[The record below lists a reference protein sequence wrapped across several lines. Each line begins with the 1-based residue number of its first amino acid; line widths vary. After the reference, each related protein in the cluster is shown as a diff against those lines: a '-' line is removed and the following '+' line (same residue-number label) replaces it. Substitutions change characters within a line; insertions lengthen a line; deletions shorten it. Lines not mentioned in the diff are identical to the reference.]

1 MMSRAGLNYA
11 LLFFGIALMASS
23 GTRLGNI
30 VGVTWEFAAFAT
42 GILVSAVACA
52 GLQTKKRIDD
62 LEKKVTE
69 LEIAR
74 RLQA

>member
-1 MMSRAGLNYA
+1 MNRANLNFI
-11 LLFFGIALMASS
+11 LFFFGIALMAFS
-23 GTRLGNI
+23 GSRLGHI

-42 GILVSAVACA
+42 GIVVSAISGA

-62 LEKKVTE
+62 LEKKVSE

-74 RLQA
+74 KMQA

>member
-1 MMSRAGLNYA
+1 MSRASPEVGL
-11 LLFFGIALMASS
+11 LIFGVVLMAYS

-42 GILVSAVACA
+42 GVLVSAVACA

-69 LEIAR
+69 LENAR
-74 RLQA
+74 KNEA

>member
-1 MMSRAGLNYA
+1 MNRASLNYA
-11 LLFFGIALMASS
+11 LVFFGIALMASS

-42 GILVSAVACA
+42 GILVSAVSGAA
-52 GLQTKKRIDD
+52 LHTNKRIDD

-74 RLQA
+74 KLQA

>member
-1 MMSRAGLNYA
+1 MNRASLNYA
-11 LLFFGIALMASS
+11 LVFFGIALMASS

-42 GILVSAVACA
+42 GILVSAVSGAA
-52 GLQTKKRIDD
+52 LQTNKKIGD

-69 LEIAR
+69 LENACK
-74 RLQA
+74 LQA

>member
-1 MMSRAGLNYA
+1 MNRASLNYA
-11 LLFFGIALMASS
+11 LVFFGIALMASS

-42 GILVSAVACA
+42 GILVSAVSGAA
-52 GLQTKKRIDD
+52 LQTNKRIGD

-69 LEIAR
+69 LEIACK
-74 RLQA
+74 LQA

>member
-1 MMSRAGLNYA
+1 MSRASINYGLV
-11 LLFFGIALMASS
+11 FFGIALTASA
-23 GTRLGNI
+23 GTRLGHI

-42 GILVSAVACA
+42 GILVSAVSCA
-52 GLQTKKRIDD
+52 WLQTKKRIDD

-74 RLQA
+74 RPQL

>member
-1 MMSRAGLNYA
+1 MNRASLNYA
-11 LLFFGIALMASS
+11 LVFFGIALMASS

-42 GILVSAVACA
+42 GILVSAVSGAA
-52 GLQTKKRIDD
+52 LQTNKKIGD

-69 LEIAR
+69 LEIACK
-74 RLQA
+74 LQA